1 MDYYSSISTIKYSEF
16 GTALKTAHECVIAE
30 ICLLF
35 CDLWAVHDLVQPF
48 DSSSEFVFSTITVSL
63 IIFLVKNG

>member
-1 MDYYSSISTIKYSEF
+1 MILLHYIYTYLINKKGNIKCMDYYSSISTIKYSEF

-35 CDLWAVHDLVQPF
+35 CDL
-48 DSSSEFVFSTITVSL
+48 
-63 IIFLVKNG
+63 